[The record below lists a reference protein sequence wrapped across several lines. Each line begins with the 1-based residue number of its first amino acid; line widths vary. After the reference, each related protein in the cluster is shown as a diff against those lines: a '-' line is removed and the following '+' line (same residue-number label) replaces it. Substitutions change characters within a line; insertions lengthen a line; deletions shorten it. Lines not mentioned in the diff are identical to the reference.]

1 MTQTRPAEYVDIHEL
16 PPMEV
21 IFGQSPMMAA
31 ARDKVDRAAETT
43 VPILLQGESGTGKDI
58 FARLLHTRSNRANCP
73 WVKVTCPAIPH
84 SLIESELFGFE
95 KGAFTGAYTTKRG
108 RVELAHMG
116 TLFLDEVGSLDM
128 SVQAKLLQVLQDGS
142 FMRIGA
148 QEPRKVNTRLICA
161 SNGNLRQQTEDGSFR
176 LDFFFRI
183 NAVTIDLPPLRHR
196 GADLPVL
203 VDYFLDLHSKA
214 FHRKPKPLSREI
226 TNLMQR
232 YNWPGNIRQ
241 LENMIRSYVLIGNE
255 EDLAAELVPTVPAGI
270 IPEIDLANPVSLKE
284 ITKAATQELEREIIL
299 KVLRANDWSRRRTAK
314 WLNISYRSL
323 LYKLQESKVTARAS
337 RPTRENVLNGTMNG
351 SAQ

>member
-1 MTQTRPAEYVDIHEL
+1 MAQTRPTEYVDIHQL

-31 ARDKVDRAAETT
+31 ARDKVERAAETT

-58 FARLLHTRSNRANCP
+58 FARLLHTRSGRANCP

-108 RVELAHMG
+108 RVELAHLG
-116 TLFLDEVGSLDM
+116 TLFLDEVGSLDI

-142 FMRIGA
+142 FTRIGA
-148 QEPRKVNTRLICA
+148 QEPRKVNTRLVCA

-196 GADLPVL
+196 GTDLPVL
-203 VDYFLDLHSKA
+203 IDYFIDLHSKA
-214 FHRKPKPLSREI
+214 YRRTAKPLSREI

-284 ITKAATQELEREIIL
+284 ITKAATHELEREIIL

-323 LYKLQESKVTARAS
+323 LYKLQESKVTAPARL
-337 RPTRENVLNGTMNG
+337 PRESALNG
-351 SAQ
+351 SAR